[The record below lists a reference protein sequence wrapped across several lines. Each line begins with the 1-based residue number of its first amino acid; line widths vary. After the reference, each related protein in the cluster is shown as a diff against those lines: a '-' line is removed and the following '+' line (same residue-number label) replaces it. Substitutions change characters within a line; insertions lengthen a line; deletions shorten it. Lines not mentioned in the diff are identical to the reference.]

1 LPQHDWLAQP
11 APAGGLIGCHR
22 KFEIFNPGDVLED
35 LAVCVEPV
43 DPEGEM
49 SARRQSRAKINGRL
63 R

>member
-1 LPQHDWLAQP
+1 VIL
-11 APAGGLIGCHR
+11 GCHR
-22 KFEIFNPGDVLED
+22 KFEIFHTGDVLED

-49 SARRQSRAKINGRL
+49 SARCHSRSKINSRL